1 LTQKESL
8 KIIKRI
14 AAPWSILGNNEQT
27 KGCDKDM
34 LKFFDVFEDRLIKL
48 SLAIMVVFLSIQVF
62 LRYALNI
69 SLDWIEEVS
78 RYGFIW
84 FCYLGASLAAKNRGH
99 IRLVRH
105 LEILL
110 GEKWQYY
117 ITVLADMLWVF
128 FNVVMLFFQIKF
140 VILMFTSRPYYSSVL
155 GLNRAYIYLVI
166 PFSFILLTV
175 RILLWHWEHIKS
187 RKENK

>member
-1 LTQKESL
+1 
-8 KIIKRI
+8 
-14 AAPWSILGNNEQT
+14 
-27 KGCDKDM
+27 M
-34 LKFFDVFEDRLIKL
+34 LKFFDVFEDLLIKL
-48 SLAIMVVFLSIQVF
+48 SLALMVVFLSTQVF

-175 RILLWHWEHIKS
+175 RILLWHWEHLKS